1 MAEEEAKGLDYIPE
15 IVLKKR
21 KNRDELAFIRK
32 KQLELGNFGKKKKKV
47 SDIKRP
53 EDFVLEFRAKVHFLL
68 YFQIL

>member
-15 IVLKKR
+15 VILKKR

-32 KQLELGNFGKKKKKV
+32 KQLELGNHKKNQKKV

-53 EDFVLEFRAKVHFLL
+53 EDFVLEFRAKVHNFD
-68 YFQIL
+68 I